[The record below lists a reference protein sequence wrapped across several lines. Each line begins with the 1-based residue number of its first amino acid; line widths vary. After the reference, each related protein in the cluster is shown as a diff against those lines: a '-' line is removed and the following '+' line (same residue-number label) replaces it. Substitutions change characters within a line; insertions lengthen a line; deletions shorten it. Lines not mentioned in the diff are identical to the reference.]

1 MLKFHCGLIIALLL
15 TNSGFSHSEKC
26 SCCETEFTS
35 PHRPQEPTRPY
46 PYDEEEVAFENTAA
60 GITLAGTLTLPRSQG
75 PFPVVVLI
83 HGSGPLDRD
92 LTMVNHKP
100 FLVWADYLTRQG
112 IAVLRFDKRSAG
124 KSTGD
129 YNSSTVED
137 FANDALAGV
146 EYLKTR
152 EEINSNQIG
161 LIGFSEG
168 GLTAPL
174 MASKSKDIGFIV
186 FMAAPAVN
194 LKEIL
199 YKQEELLQR
208 LDGVNE
214 EMIAENRQIRTQQ
227 FDVLEKEENRTVADQ
242 KLRDIL
248 INYLNSLTSSQRESV
263 EKHLGTI
270 EEQVSMLNSASFRY
284 GLNYDPLF
292 VLKQVKIPVL
302 ALNGD
307 RDFIVQSEQNLK
319 QIGRMLEETNHTDYT
334 VKELPNLNHL
344 FQTCQTGSFEESAD
358 IEETAS
364 PLALKIVADWILDKV
379 HQNKAFSV
387 F

>member
-1 MLKFHCGLIIALLL
+1 MLKFKCGLIIALLL

-26 SCCETEFTS
+26 TCGEIELTS

-46 PYDEEEVAFENTAA
+46 PYDEQEVVFENSAA
-60 GITLAGTLTLPRSQG
+60 GVRLAGTLTTPYSQG
-75 PFPVVVLI
+75 PFPVVILL

-92 LTMVNHKP
+92 LTMANHKP

-146 EYLKTR
+146 AYLKTHKK
-152 EEINSNQIG
+152 INFNQIG

-168 GLTAPL
+168 GMTAPL
-174 MASKSKDIGFIV
+174 MASKSQDIDFIV
-186 FMAAPAVN
+186 LMAGPAVGF
-194 LKEIL
+194 KEIISN
-199 YKQEELLQR
+199 QEELLQR
-208 LDGVNE
+208 LDGVDE
-214 EMIAENRQIRTQQ
+214 EMIAENLQLRMRQ
-227 FDVLEKEENRTVADQ
+227 FDALEQEENRIIADQ

-248 INYLNSLTSSQRESV
+248 TNYLNSLTSSQRKIV

-270 EEQVSMLNSASFRY
+270 EEQVSMLNSAWFRY

-292 VLKQVKIPVL
+292 VLRQVKIPIL

-307 RDFIVQSEQNLK
+307 RDYIVQSEQNLK
-319 QIGRMLEETNHTDYT
+319 PIGQMLQETNHPDYT
-334 VKELPNLNHL
+334 VRELPNINHL
-344 FQTCQTGSFEESAD
+344 FQTCQIGSLEESEE

-364 PLALKIVADWILDKV
+364 PSALKIVADWILEKV
-379 HQNKAFSV
+379 EKKQNN
-387 F
+387 